1 MHPDG
6 ATCLDT
12 FDCLTIAF
20 LNIGNFYGHNDGST
34 GAREPEYFSLSQ
46 AFNRE
51 HHGPSSSRENLR
63 LKKLEAEIPSFK
75 NEEGV
80 ERIAKALGIV
90 RPVKLH

>member
-34 GAREPEYFSLSQ
+34 GAREPEYFTLFQ
-46 AFNRE
+46 AFIRE
-51 HHGPSSSRENLR
+51 HHEPSSTWEKVR
-63 LKKLEAEIPSFK
+63 LKKLEAEIQIYK
-75 NEEGV
+75 NDAGFELIV
-80 ERIAKALGIV
+80 KDLGIA